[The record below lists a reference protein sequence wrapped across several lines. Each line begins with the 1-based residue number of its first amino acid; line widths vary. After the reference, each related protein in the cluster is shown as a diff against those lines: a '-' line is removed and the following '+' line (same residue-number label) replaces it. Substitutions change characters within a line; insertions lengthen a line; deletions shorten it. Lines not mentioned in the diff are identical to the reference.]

1 MTVSINTPK
10 LSTAEHLRQIEI
22 GDEWLK
28 ENKKAIQP
36 PKKKKAVAKTP
47 RDEMAQKIAKQ
58 CDVKRAKLVKAHKA
72 ELTKLLKDEF
82 IPRKTVAKVLGVSA
96 STLLR
101 WAEKEQFPKTY
112 FKKLKES
119 ERPTTCYKNSDLL
132 EFLNSH

>member
-1 MTVSINTPK
+1 MTTSINTPK
-10 LSTAEHLRQIEI
+10 LSTAEHLKQIAI

-28 ENKKAIQP
+28 ENKKSVQP
-36 PKKKKAVAKTP
+36 PKKKKAVAKTA
-47 RDEMAQKIAKQ
+47 RDEMAKKIAKQ
-58 CDVKRAKLVKAHKA
+58 CDIKRTKLVKAHKA

-112 FKKLKES
+112 RRKVGEKM
-119 ERPTTCYKNSDLL
+119 TTCYKNSDLL
-132 EFLNSH
+132 EYLNKH